1 MKSNVQ
7 KLKFNIVKRE
17 SDHLKHY
24 IYVDN
29 GL

>member
-7 KLKFNIVKRE
+7 KLKFNIAKRE
-17 SDHLKHY
+17 SDHLKHNV
-24 IYVDN
+24 YVDN